1 MDLELNYCEVA
12 LLRWIITDHIEDLEE
27 MLGPMEGIAKKATEN
42 NIKET
47 EALLKKLEEIK
58 WEKD

>member
-12 LLRWIITDHIEDLEE
+12 LLRWIITEHIEELEE

-47 EALLKKLEEIK
+47 EALLKKMEAK
-58 WEKD
+58 